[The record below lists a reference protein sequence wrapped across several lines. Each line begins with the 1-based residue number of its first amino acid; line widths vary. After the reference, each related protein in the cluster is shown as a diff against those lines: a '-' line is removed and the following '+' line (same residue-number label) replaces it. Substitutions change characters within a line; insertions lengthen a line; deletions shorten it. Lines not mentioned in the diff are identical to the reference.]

1 MGCAL
6 GSVLQMAAWFKQ
18 KRYGYGAAPSSWQGW
33 AITIA
38 YTAIVVALSVWLVG
52 DDRPAPRA
60 LAFFGIVTALT
71 ILLIGIVARTTEGG
85 LRWRWGDDEKR

>member
-1 MGCAL
+1 MTY
-6 GSVLQMAAWFKQ
+6 WFKQ

-38 YTAIVVALSVWLVG
+38 YTATVGALSVWLVG
-52 DDRPAPRA
+52 DGDPQPRV
-60 LAFFGIVTALT
+60 LAYFGIVAALT
-71 ILLIGIVARTTEGG
+71 ILLLGIVARTTEGG